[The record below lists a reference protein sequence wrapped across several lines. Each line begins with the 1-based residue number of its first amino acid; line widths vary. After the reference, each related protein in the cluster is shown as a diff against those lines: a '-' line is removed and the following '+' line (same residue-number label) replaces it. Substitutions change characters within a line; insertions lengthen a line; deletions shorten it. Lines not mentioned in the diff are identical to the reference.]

1 MTEDRL
7 QRYAEESRITPWVGR
22 LMVANAVVLLL
33 LQTVFTAPA
42 FVDALRFVPALVVR
56 RPWTIVSYMFVHA
69 GLLPLAVNMVLL
81 FIFGPPVERRMG
93 SRAFLTYYI
102 YCGVV
107 AATFG
112 LGLTSFWPV
121 HSMMGASGAVLGVA
135 LAFALAWPDAEITLF
150 PLPLR
155 MTARTLVVLL
165 AGADLI
171 FGLWIDD
178 GIANVAHLGG
188 LAGGYLFFRIQA
200 IRSRRAQG
208 VPKAVARRA
217 VMAPI
222 PVRQGT
228 PGVEIRP
235 ALTHAELPEQYPA
248 EEVDRVLDKISALG
262 IQSLTSEERHFL
274 DEVSKQKRKDLH

>member
-33 LQTVFTAPA
+33 LQTVLTAPA
-42 FVDALRFVPALVVR
+42 FLDALHFVPALAVW

-69 GLLPLAVNMVLL
+69 GLLHLAVNMLLL

-93 SRAFLTYYI
+93 GRAFLTYYI

-121 HSMMGASGAVLGVA
+121 QSMVGASGAVLGIA
-135 LAFALAWPDAEITLF
+135 LAFALAWPDAEIVLF

-155 MTARTLVVLL
+155 VTARTLVVLL

-178 GIANVAHLGG
+178 HIANVAHLGG

-200 IRSRRAQG
+200 IRSRRAQS
-208 VPKAVARRA
+208 VPRAVARRA

-235 ALTHAELPEQYPA
+235 ALTHADLPEQYPA
-248 EEVDRVLDKISALG
+248 EEVDRVLDKISAFG

-274 DEVSKQKRKDLH
+274 DEVSKQKRKDLS

>member
-42 FVDALRFVPALVVR
+42 FLDALRFAPALAAR
-56 RPWTIVSYMFVHA
+56 RPWTIVSYMFVHV

-121 HSMMGASGAVLGVA
+121 PSMMGASGAVLGIA

-155 MTARTLVVLL
+155 ITARSLVVLL

-208 VPKAVARRA
+208 VPKPVARRT

-235 ALTHAELPEQYPA
+235 ALTHGELPEQYPA
-248 EEVDRVLDKISALG
+248 EEVDRVLDKISAFG